1 MHASPGWKMGSSKRD
16 DVDKQRLRS
25 ANFPPPDT
33 YNPNHTPVKERN
45 ASYSFG
51 TGKRHDLGSGSK
63 TPAPG
68 TYPVPNKAIEGSK
81 FSMGLKLDNQS
92 SIGQEVKRQSMNPGA
107 GTYNPDYKKI
117 KNFHGAFSMQSR
129 PKIKEED
136 KAPGPGAYA
145 PVAAQKQRGPTFSFG
160 SASQRQPLPPAT
172 APGPGNYHIPCG
184 IGNLPAYTGARPKDF
199 GYI

>member
-1 MHASPGWKMGSSKRD
+1 MRA
-16 DVDKQRLRS
+16 
-25 ANFPPPDT
+25 ANFPPPNT

-68 TYPVPNKAIEGSK
+68 TYPFQSKAIEGSR

-92 SIGQEVKRQSMNPGA
+92 SIGIEQKKVQGNPGA
-107 GTYNPDYKKI
+107 GTYNPDFKKI
-117 KNFHGAFSMQSR
+117 ANFHGAYSMVSR
-129 PKIKEED
+129 PKFKDEE

-145 PVAAQKQRGPTFSFG
+145 PISAQKKERPAFIFG
-160 SASQRQPLPPAT
+160 SAS
-172 APGPGNYHIPCG
+172 
-184 IGNLPAYTGARPKDF
+184 
-199 GYI
+199 